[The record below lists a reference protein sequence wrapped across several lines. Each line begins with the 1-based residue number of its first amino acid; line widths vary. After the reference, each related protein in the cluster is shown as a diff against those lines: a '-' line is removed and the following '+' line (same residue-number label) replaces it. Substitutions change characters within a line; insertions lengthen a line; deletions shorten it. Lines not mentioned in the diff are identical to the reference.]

1 MLKIQDIVIL
11 KYYFIATYKTKSM
24 VYGRHDTIFRS
35 IHTQFVIWPSLVMC
49 TIEPPAIVSAFM
61 RNCHDQKILIQGL
74 QSTAAML
81 VTELAA
87 AFVPSDMT

>member
-1 MLKIQDIVIL
+1 
-11 KYYFIATYKTKSM
+11 
-24 VYGRHDTIFRS
+24 
-35 IHTQFVIWPSLVMC
+35 MC